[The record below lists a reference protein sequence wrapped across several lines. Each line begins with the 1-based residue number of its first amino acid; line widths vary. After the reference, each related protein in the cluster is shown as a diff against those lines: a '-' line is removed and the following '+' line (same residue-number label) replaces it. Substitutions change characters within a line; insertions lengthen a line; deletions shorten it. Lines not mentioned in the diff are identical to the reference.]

1 MWVLL
6 WPRQLY
12 VLLDEVYGESVQ
24 SSNQTKM
31 IP

>member
-6 WPRQLY
+6 WPQQLY
-12 VLLDEVYGESVQ
+12 VLLGEVYGESVQ

>member
-6 WPRQLY
+6 WPQQLY
-12 VLLDEVYGESVQ
+12 ELLGEVYVESVQ
-24 SSNQTKM
+24 SSNQTKL